1 VNRFRDW
8 TRRRKLAGGL
18 AAAAALA
25 TAGTVLAVTGFRD
38 LGTVHPNYND
48 IQFAVDKGWFQ
59 GYDDGTFRPDRVV
72 SDAHLARVMRRAFPQ
87 GATRAELAT
96 FLRGGYER
104 LDTAARLP
112 GQGVSLTMARAS
124 WSTGYFQAAL
134 YRALL
139 QELGYE
145 VSDPADLELGPSLAY
160 LAMAEGDADF
170 WVNSWYPGHNRWL
183 ENELPDG
190 SKVGDHLTVVGEQM
204 PAGGLQGYLITKSFA
219 EKYDIAT
226 LDDLNDNPA
235 AIRRYDAQDA
245 NPGNGVAEI
254 YGCPELWTCD
264 DIIQSQ
270 IAFSGWEN
278 IDQVT
283 AGYDAMFAEAVA
295 KANKGAPM
303 VAYTWTPSTYITRL
317 RPGDNVL
324 WVGVEDVLDDSNPL
338 GREGGEKW
346 DQRPGTAAL
355 SPDSCPDAAERGT
368 CQLGWVAADILVTA
382 RNDLL
387 ENHPAAAKLL
397 ELVELN
403 VVDVS
408 LQVVAQD
415 GGEDPVDLAE
425 KWIADNQA
433 KVDDWLYKAIAAHSR
448 TGEPG
453 EETSVTIGYISLGDA
468 VPFVKLVSDGI
479 KEEADRLGVNLIF
492 CDSEI
497 DAAKALACAQ
507 YFAVRGVQGVLNFQV
522 FQESSSEFCA
532 AHGDVPVI
540 AIEFSQPPCQTAFMG
555 ANNRLA
561 GQLGGRAMGKFISD
575 NFDCDYTAYVSL
587 ESTAAGAANRDR
599 MGGYR
604 EGFTEF
610 CPIVNERVL
619 DGADRTDP
627 ASTQMTNLLTVLPG
641 NRIVVVAINEDGIL
655 GAIRAAGAL
664 GRQGDLYYSGQ
675 GTDPGIW
682 CEIKNNDNYVAS
694 VAYFPEDY
702 GKILIPAILNA
713 VAGRSLPG
721 QLFTDHRVV
730 TRYNIDDIYDTSNC

>member
-1 VNRFRDW
+1 M
-8 TRRRKLAGGL
+8 
-18 AAAAALA
+18 
-25 TAGTVLAVTGFRD
+25 AVTGFRD
-38 LGTVHPNYND
+38 LGTVHPNYDD

-72 SDAHLARVMRRAFPQ
+72 SDDHLTRVIRRAFPN

-104 LDTAARLP
+104 LNRAARLP
-112 GQGVSLTMARAS
+112 GQGVSLTMAQAI

-145 VSDPADLELGPSLAY
+145 VSDPADLELGPSQAY

-170 WVNSWYPGHNRWL
+170 WVNSWYPIHNSWL

-190 SKVGDHLTVVGEQM
+190 SKVGDHVRPVGAQM
-204 PAGGLQGYLITKSFA
+204 PVGGLQGYLITKRFA
-219 EKYDIAT
+219 EKYGIAT
-226 LDDLNDNPA
+226 LDDLNDNPV
-235 AIRRYDAQDA
+235 AIAEYDAQDA
-245 NPGNGVAEI
+245 TPGNGVADI
-254 YGCPELWTCD
+254 YGCPESWTCD

-278 IDQVT
+278 IDQVK
-283 AGYDAMFAEAVA
+283 AGYDAMFAEAVT
-295 KANKGAPM
+295 KANDGAPM
-303 VAYTWTPSTYITRL
+303 VAYTWTPSTYITQL

-324 WVGVEDVLDDSNPL
+324 WLGVEEVLDDSNPL
-338 GREGGEKW
+338 RREGGERW

-355 SPDSCPDAAERGT
+355 SSDSCPDVAERGI
-368 CQLGWVAADILVTA
+368 CQVGWVAADILVTA

-397 ELVELN
+397 EVVELD

-415 GGEDPVDLAE
+415 AGQTPQDLATQ
-425 KWIADNQA
+425 WIANHQDL
-433 KVDDWLYKAIAAHSR
+433 VDSWLAAARASAS
-448 TGEPG
+448 TFEPS
-453 EETSVTIGYISLGDA
+453 EEKSVIIGYISLGDA

-479 KEEADRLGVNLIF
+479 KEEAERLGVNLIF
-492 CDSEI
+492 CDSQI

-507 YFAVRGVQGVLNFQV
+507 DFAGRGVQGVLNFQV
-522 FQESSSEFCA
+522 FQESSPVICA
-532 AHGDVPVI
+532 ALGEVPVI
-540 AIEFSQPPCQTAFMG
+540 AIDIIQPPCQTAFMG

-561 GQLGGRAMGKFISD
+561 GQLGGRAMGQFISE

-604 EGFTEF
+604 EGFQEF

-619 DGADRTDP
+619 DGADRI
-627 ASTQMTNLLTVLPG
+627 AQALGQMTNLLTALPG
-641 NRIVVVAINEDGIL
+641 DRIVVVGINGEGIL
-655 GAIRAAGAL
+655 GAIRAADAL
-664 GRQGDLYYSGQ
+664 GRQNDLYYSGQ
-675 GTDPGIW
+675 GTDSGIW
-682 CEIKNNDNYVAS
+682 CVIKNNDNYVAS

-713 VAGRSLPG
+713 AAGQSLPG
-721 QLFTDHRVV
+721 QMFTDHQVV
-730 TRYNIDDIYDTSNC
+730 TRYNIDDIYDTSGC